1 MAEQKVPETVM
12 VEESQLPGEQ
22 DLNTQAYEY
31 KANGTVGVMH
41 SQQTEWSQQE
51 DPAAEVPVAQPSPE
65 ESEQKQQDPP
75 EQGEGTKQDGEQ
87 VQETKQDGEQGEVM
101 KQDGEQGKETTP
113 NGEPG
118 KVLADSTALQRA
130 SLAWL
135 EQPDDDAELQA
146 TCKTCKQ
153 VVSLNEAIIRGP
165 KELWCRECN
174 ALYSMLR
181 RHQSWPPQSFA
192 RLSEDAQM
200 DFFQK
205 CKKQKQESEKGQM
218 SYSRVRDILVNTLVE
233 EQRRERTTE
242 VGGTFLPKSV
252 YVQRGYVVDQDFEK
266 RNPRRWSDGLNDWV
280 YLLAEVSINEKE
292 VHASVERQVVEA
304 ERNVRK
310 RKAQA
315 LEQGGDATPDV
326 ASTASTTLALAD
338 GNLDLESE
346 EEAEGMEPFF

>member
-1 MAEQKVPETVM
+1 
-12 VEESQLPGEQ
+12 
-22 DLNTQAYEY
+22 
-31 KANGTVGVMH
+31 
-41 SQQTEWSQQE
+41 
-51 DPAAEVPVAQPSPE
+51 
-65 ESEQKQQDPP
+65 
-75 EQGEGTKQDGEQ
+75 
-87 VQETKQDGEQGEVM
+87 
-101 KQDGEQGKETTP
+101 
-113 NGEPG
+113 
-118 KVLADSTALQRA
+118 
-130 SLAWL
+130 
-135 EQPDDDAELQA
+135 
-146 TCKTCKQ
+146 
-153 VVSLNEAIIRGP
+153 
-165 KELWCRECN
+165 
-174 ALYSMLR
+174 
-181 RHQSWPPQSFA
+181 
-192 RLSEDAQM
+192 M

-304 ERNVRK
+304 ERNVKK

-326 ASTASTTLALAD
+326 STSSTTLALAD

-346 EEAEGMEPFF
+346 EEAEGMEQFF